1 MFNISHFIT
10 QSCNMVLHTAAKCCA
25 MLPDG
30 DAIPHLVISNV
41 EHECVAIT
49 AEKLKEEGK
58 IGKCI

>member
-1 MFNISHFIT
+1 
-10 QSCNMVLHTAAKCCA
+10 MVLHTAAKCRA

-58 IGKCI
+58 IGKCINGSSLVA